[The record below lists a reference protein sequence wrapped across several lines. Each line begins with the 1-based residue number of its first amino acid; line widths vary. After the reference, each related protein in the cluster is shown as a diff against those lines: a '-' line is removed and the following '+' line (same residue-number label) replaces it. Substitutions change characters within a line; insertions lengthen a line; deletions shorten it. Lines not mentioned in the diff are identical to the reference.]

1 MRAPVLH
8 LVILAGILVTGCSKT
23 AQEPQAPLK
32 ATPVTPLLDWASV
45 TKRNVPAK
53 AESTASAALE
63 DPAPAKKTS
72 SLARAASSVA
82 ATGRHALF
90 ARLPKDALLVL
101 DLPDLKGLHSALE
114 LSGLGHMLSLPQVDE
129 PLTQMREAWTR
140 GLTQMRQESPE
151 LVAALD
157 LLPELGGR
165 MAVAITGL
173 TAESLRASAVD
184 LPIAVCIVYDAG
196 AQADR
201 VAQVMAPLLAAT
213 ARDRRWLL
221 EEKPFP
227 AWGCEMGDARF
238 LLDFERRGD
247 VFEIRMGGRSAVTRE
262 LASARTRIESS
273 SFLASRV
280 ATEASNVEALGATE
294 LAEIHLQLTS
304 LWDAIRAGGNRADTR
319 VLARTGLPQFYG
331 ASVAVGRTQKG
342 LAEALTLHSPSGIDL
357 VTHLLTGQ
365 PMDRTLA
372 RCVPAGL
379 ANAGLYSFDGTRVIA
394 DLCLILPSEAQSG
407 LVRGLSEFKREFG
420 VDLEKDLL
428 ANFGPTIA
436 VGTSG
441 LSFLDSDALEFP
453 SFFFACQLV
462 DAARAKR
469 SLTSLLIASGCS
481 PDLETDTLEGVEVTS
496 LAIPMDETGPEL
508 ELHWCIKDSVL
519 LLATSN
525 SLLRESIRGLGRK
538 GTPNA
543 GLARALASANPD
555 CFSAGFSQGEQGT
568 PDAITVGRRTSA
580 GLELTSAD
588 GMAMQSTVFS
598 LFTLG
603 VASSVAIPKL
613 MAERIDANE
622 RAVASSLVVIN
633 DAQLMA
639 RLGNYLDRDGDGR
652 GEQLFLDE
660 LSGESPLRGS
670 TLPISD
676 PWVENKFEWVEPGI
690 GKRNGFYFRVDL
702 PSVDG
707 HGACSV
713 ADLEAHPLAPEGEE
727 PSCVVSAWP
736 IDLSTGNAVFVF
748 DSEGGLY
755 SSDNRGERQQY
766 VGDRSPPMGAH
777 WTASGEPG
785 EATRYVGRDGGIWLR
800 LRSVGDPPG
809 R

>member
-1 MRAPVLH
+1 
-8 LVILAGILVTGCSKT
+8 
-23 AQEPQAPLK
+23 
-32 ATPVTPLLDWASV
+32 
-45 TKRNVPAK
+45 
-53 AESTASAALE
+53 
-63 DPAPAKKTS
+63 
-72 SLARAASSVA
+72 
-82 ATGRHALF
+82 
-90 ARLPKDALLVL
+90 
-101 DLPDLKGLHSALE
+101 
-114 LSGLGHMLSLPQVDE
+114 
-129 PLTQMREAWTR
+129 
-140 GLTQMRQESPE
+140 
-151 LVAALD
+151 
-157 LLPELGGR
+157 
-165 MAVAITGL
+165 AVAISGL

-184 LPIAVCIVYDAG
+184 LPVAVCIIYDAG

-238 LLDFERRGD
+238 MLDFERRGD
-247 VFEIRMGGRSAVTRE
+247 VFEMRLGGRSAVNRE
-262 LASARTRIESS
+262 LVSARTRSEST

-280 ATEASNVEALGATE
+280 ASEASNVEALGATE
-294 LAEIHLQLTS
+294 LAEVHLQLTS
-304 LWDAIRAGGNRADTR
+304 LWDSIRASGNRADNR

-379 ANAGLYSFDGTRVIA
+379 ANSGVYSFDGTRVIA

-407 LVRGLSEFKREFG
+407 LVRGLSEFRREFG

-436 VGTSG
+436 MATSG
-441 LSFLDSDALEFP
+441 FSFLDPDLSEFP
-453 SFFFACQLV
+453 EFFFACQLV
-462 DAARAKR
+462 DAGRAER
-469 SLTSLLIASGCS
+469 SLKALLSASGQS
-481 PDLETDTLEGVEVTS
+481 PNLETETLEGVEVTS
-496 LAIPMDETGPEL
+496 IAIPMAETGPAL

-519 LLATSN
+519 LLATSTT
-525 SLLRESIRGLGRK
+525 LLRESIRGLGRK
-538 GTPNA
+538 DTPNA
-543 GLARALASANPD
+543 GLARALTSAAAD
-555 CFSAGFSQGEQGT
+555 SFSAAFTQGEQGK
-568 PDAITVGRRTSA
+568 PDAITIGRRSSA

-588 GMAMQSTVFS
+588 GMAMQSTVFTMC
-598 LFTLG
+598 TLG

-613 MAERIDANE
+613 MSLRIDANE
-622 RAVASSLVVIN
+622 KAAASCLAVIN
-633 DAQLMA
+633 DAQLMS
-639 RLGNYLDRDGDGR
+639 RQGNHLDQDGDGR

-670 TLPISD
+670 TLPIAD
-676 PWVENKFEWVEPGI
+676 PWIENKFEWVRPGI
-690 GKRNGFYFRVDL
+690 GKRSGYFFRVDL

-707 HGACSV
+707 HGASSI
-713 ADLEAHPLAPEGEE
+713 ADLEDHPLAAESEE
-727 PSCVVSAWP
+727 PKCVICAWP
-736 IDLSTGNAVFVF
+736 IDLSTGNAVLVF

-755 SSDNRGERQQY
+755 RSDNRGERQHY
-766 VGDRSPPMGAH
+766 VGDRSPAMGAH
-777 WTASGEPG
+777 WTDSGEPG
-785 EATRYVGRDGGIWLR
+785 DATRYVGRDGGIWLR